1 MGLGRQGQLGPGI
14 PGTPGTPGQDLES
27 VEVGLQQLHVLG
39 LGVQL
44 SPDLGQISTRLRTVS
59 VPWTLKLPL
68 QV

>member
-14 PGTPGTPGQDLES
+14 PGTLGQGLEL